1 MERVILLLFLI
12 VSSTGTILGTNI
24 NDSLY
29 SALEKSIKEADQFI
43 ANKEYYISKL
53 RKKSAIN
60 DKDLET
66 QYDDN
71 NKLYKEF
78 IKYKSDS
85 ALHYAKINLELAT
98 KLDDP
103 NLVTMSTLQMAL
115 IYSQIGYH
123 IEASKML
130 STIRSES
137 LSGNL
142 LIEYYKVCGYL
153 HDHYGLSNANY
164 SQFKISDLYRDSLL
178 LILPKES
185 FEYSLIKAEKDL
197 YSQRQEDAEKGLL
210 KLFDTTSDED
220 PERAYIAFLLSELY
234 KYQSNSKLQR
244 RYLMISA
251 IADIHNV
258 IKDNAS
264 LQSLALLYHK
274 EGNIDMAYK
283 YMKIAIDD
291 AIFANIRYR
300 ASEGL
305 AFYPIINAAYQNKVQ
320 NQKTE
325 LQKYLIL
332 ISILSL
338 FFILAVVYVYK
349 QMKRLSKIRKELYQ
363 TNLKLTGLNVQMQ
376 NRNEELSD
384 LNIQLSESN
393 HIKEEYIAQFFD
405 MCSSYIYKLDDFK
418 KELNA
423 KAKNRQLEELYKIL
437 KSSDLIDKEFD
448 ELYTNFDT
456 IFLNLYPNFIKDF
469 NELLIEEERV
479 IPKSEKSLNTEL
491 RIFALI
497 RLGITDSVKIASF
510 LRYSLSTI
518 YNYRTKARNKAV
530 TSRDEFELMVMKI
543 GK

>member
-98 KLDDP
+98 KLDDA
-103 NLVTMSTLQMAL
+103 NLVIMSTLQMAL

-137 LSGNL
+137 LSGDL

-197 YSQRQEDAEKGLL
+197 YSQRQEDAENGLL

>member
-137 LSGNL
+137 LSGDL

>member
-137 LSGNL
+137 LSGDL

-197 YSQRQEDAEKGLL
+197 YSQRQEDAENGLL

>member
-1 MERVILLLFLI
+1 MKRKIFLLSLVVLLI
-12 VSSTGTILGTNI
+12 NVSKASNI
-24 NDSLY
+24 NDSLHI
-29 SALEKSIKEADQFI
+29 ALENSIKNADKYI
-43 ANKEYYISKL
+43 ENKEYYISKL
-53 RKKSAIN
+53 RKELVVN
-60 DKDLET
+60 NEDLRILYEG
-66 QYDDN
+66 N

-85 ALHYAKINLELAT
+85 ALHYAETNFQIAHKLKDENLIT
-98 KLDDP
+98 I
-103 NLVTMSTLQMAL
+103 SSLQIAL

-123 IEASKML
+123 IEAYEML
-130 STIRSES
+130 NKIRGDK
-137 LSGNL
+137 LSGKI
-142 LIEYYKVCGYL
+142 LIEYYKVCGFS

-164 SQFKISDLYRDSLL
+164 SQFKISDKYRDSLL
-178 LILPKES
+178 LALPKNS

-197 YSQRQEDAEKGLL
+197 YSQRQEEALGALL
-210 KLFDTTSDED
+210 NLFADTTDEN

-234 KYQSNSKLQR
+234 KYQENTELQQK
-244 RYLMISA
+244 YLMISA

-274 EGNIDMAYK
+274 EGNIDLAYK

-305 AFYPIINAAYQNKVQ
+305 AFYPIINSAYQTKVQ
-320 NQKTE
+320 NQKKE
-325 LQKYLIL
+325 LQAYLLL
-332 ISILSL
+332 ISVLSL
-338 FFILAVVYVYK
+338 FFIITVVYVCK
-349 QMKRLSKIRKELYQ
+349 QMRRLTKIREELYQ
-363 TNLKLTGLNVQMQ
+363 SNLKLTELNTEIR
-376 NRNEELSD
+376 NRNEE
-384 LNIQLSESN
+384 LSESN

-405 MCSSYIYKLDDFK
+405 ICSLYIYKLENFK

-423 KAKNRQLEELYKIL
+423 KAKNKQLEDLYKIL
-437 KSSDLIDKEFD
+437 KSDDLVNREFE
-448 ELYTNFDT
+448 ELYTNFDS
-456 IFLNLYPNFIKDF
+456 IFLNLYPNFISEF
-469 NELLIEEERV
+469 NALLTEEEHV
-479 IPKSEKSLNTEL
+479 VLKSDKSLNTEL

-530 TSRDEFELMVMKI
+530 TSRDEFELMVMQI
-543 GK
+543 GKKQ

>member
-1 MERVILLLFLI
+1 MERVLLLLFLI

-103 NLVTMSTLQMAL
+103 NLVIMSTLQMAL

-137 LSGNL
+137 LSGDL